1 MNLDFNVK
9 GIILYF
15 STWLSFLFGE
25 FDKFLQVLI
34 ILMIIDYI
42 TGILAGF
49 YFKELSSKKS
59 FKGIIKKFFLLT
71 IVSLSQMMDEILCG
85 NGLIRSTILLF
96 FISTEGLSI
105 LENSIKV
112 GVPVPKWLTEKLEQI
127 RNDSENKNINIKK

>member
-1 MNLDFNVK
+1 MNLDFNIK

-15 STWLSFLFGE
+15 STWLSFIFGE

-71 IVSLSQMMDEILCG
+71 IVSLSKMIDEILGG

-105 LENSIKV
+105 LENSIKF
-112 GVPVPKWLTEKLEQI
+112 GVPVPKWLTEKLEQL
-127 RNDSENKNINIKK
+127 RNDNENKNISTKK

>member
-15 STWLSFLFGE
+15 STWLSFIFGE

-71 IVSLSQMMDEILCG
+71 IVSLSKMIDEILGG

-105 LENSIKV
+105 LENSIKF
-112 GVPVPKWLTEKLEQI
+112 GVPVPKWLTEKLEQL
-127 RNDSENKNINIKK
+127 RNDNENKNISTKK

>member
-15 STWLSFLFGE
+15 STWLSFIFGE

-71 IVSLSQMMDEILCG
+71 IVSLSKMIDEILGG

-96 FISTEGLSI
+96 FIATEGLSI

-112 GVPVPKWLTEKLEQI
+112 GVPVPKWLTEKLEQL
-127 RNDSENKNINIKK
+127 RNDNEKKNIHNKK

>member
-1 MNLDFNVK
+1 MNLDISVK

-15 STWLSFLFGE
+15 SAWLSFIFGE
-25 FDKFLQVLI
+25 FDDFLKVLLV
-34 ILMIIDYI
+34 LMIIDYI
-42 TGILAGF
+42 TGILAGI

-71 IVSLSQMMDEILCG
+71 IVSLAQMIDGVLGG

-96 FISTEGLSI
+96 FIATEGLSI

-112 GVPVPKWLTEKLEQI
+112 GVPVPKWLTEKLEQL
-127 RNDSENKNINIKK
+127 RNDNEKKNIHNKK